1 MSIFSKLLGKKQVE
15 EEGARVGGVEDFM
28 TLIRVYYQAVMAAQL
43 GISNIN
49 FLPDMAVFK
58 RTLKIP
64 TQNNKLGVAERTRC
78 KKMLMDIYGI
88 NEFFFKEIDTSVK
101 KHCKSVNDI
110 KNYLFMF
117 QGFSQ
122 DLMMVVGN
130 LMQWKFRMPG
140 MFKKLLRSMTEKTI
154 HDILTKTNWKDDSVR
169 KTCVNIRQ
177 YQHALGYSESWMNEY
192 VYNIVVLAKKNLNP
206 KKTKMDN
213 LIENHPL
220 EPFLPAEATLLMLGS
235 FPPQKKRWS
244 MDFFYPNWNNDMWR
258 IFGLIFFGD
267 KEHFV
272 LSGKKAFDK
281 ERLIHF
287 LKEKGV
293 ALYDTACTVKRL
305 KSNASDKYLEI
316 VEPTDIGLLLK
327 QLPACKSIVTTGQK
341 ATDTLCAQLHI
352 EEPPVGGKSKFEYAD
367 RQLWLYRMPS
377 SSRAYPL
384 KLEKKAEIYRSML
397 CEAGIFMP

>member
-1 MSIFSKLLGKKQVE
+1 MSLFSKLLGKKQVE

-192 VYNIVVLAKKNLNP
+192 VYNIVVLAKKEP
-206 KKTKMDN
+206 KPK
-213 LIENHPL
+213 EN
-220 EPFLPAEATLLMLGS
+220 
-235 FPPQKKRWS
+235 
-244 MDFFYPNWNNDMWR
+244 
-258 IFGLIFFGD
+258 
-267 KEHFV
+267 
-272 LSGKKAFDK
+272 
-281 ERLIHF
+281 
-287 LKEKGV
+287 
-293 ALYDTACTVKRL
+293 
-305 KSNASDKYLEI
+305 
-316 VEPTDIGLLLK
+316 
-327 QLPACKSIVTTGQK
+327 
-341 ATDTLCAQLHI
+341 
-352 EEPPVGGKSKFEYAD
+352 
-367 RQLWLYRMPS
+367 
-377 SSRAYPL
+377 
-384 KLEKKAEIYRSML
+384 
-397 CEAGIFMP
+397 